1 EAYRAEGS
9 SVDGGAPSGEPSRGV
24 AVGLS
29 LLQGNQ
35 RMTAHVL
42 LSATWHELVQ
52 RRGSSGPQAELV
64 LDELVAAYLEPARQY
79 HTLEHIAQLLRLLEE
94 HGQAVIDRDA

>member
-1 EAYRAEGS
+1 
-9 SVDGGAPSGEPSRGV
+9 
-24 AVGLS
+24 
-29 LLQGNQ
+29 
-35 RMTAHVL
+35 MTAHTL

-94 HGQAVIDRDA
+94 HGQAVIDRDAVTLAIIFHDAVYDPRRNDNEQASAALARSRLAS